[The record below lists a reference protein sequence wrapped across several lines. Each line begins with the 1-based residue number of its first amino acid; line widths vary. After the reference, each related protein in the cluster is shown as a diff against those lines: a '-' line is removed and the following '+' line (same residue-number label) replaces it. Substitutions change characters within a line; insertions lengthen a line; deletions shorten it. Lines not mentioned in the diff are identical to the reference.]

1 VVVGGGEPVERGI
14 GTGVDQGNVVELR
27 IKAGRGADSRREGRF
42 VRLDILL

>member
-14 GTGVDQGNVVELR
+14 GTGVDQGIVVELG